1 MRGNVCA
8 RCGYASSSGSDG
20 LEEYWRRRSV
30 DARAVVGDGWWVV
43 GGGFWVGIRARANGD
58 GW

>member
-30 DARAVVGDGWWVV
+30 DARAVVGDGSWVV
-43 GGGFWVGIRARANGD
+43 GFGF
-58 GW
+58 